1 MKKLNLFKENSTKEL
16 IFKIVFTFIGCI
28 ILGFGIAFNA
38 ANTWGNDP
46 ISVFYDG
53 ISKFFNIEFGLA
65 SNIANYTLFVVVLIF
80 GRKYINIGTFIY
92 TLPLGSFINLGL
104 TLYKF
109 INIPHSFIGCLI
121 SAILGCTML
130 FVGISVFIAA
140 NIGVDPW
147 TGLAMIFRDKTN
159 KEYKVFKV
167 VIDISALIIGWVLGG
182 QVGITTVVA
191 AFLGGPIIQKIVE
204 FLEKKIVSKFK

>member
-1 MKKLNLFKENSTKEL
+1 MEKFKLFEKINTKEL
-16 IFKIVFTFIGCI
+16 LFKIIFTAIGGM

-53 ISKFFNIEFGLA
+53 ISRFFNIEFGLA
-65 SNIANYTLFVVVLIF
+65 SNIANYSLFIIVLIC
-80 GRKYINIGTFIY
+80 GRRYINIGTFIY
-92 TLPLGSFINLGL
+92 TLPLGSFITLGL
-104 TLYKF
+104 SLYK
-109 INIPHSFIGCLI
+109 ILNIPNSFIGHLI

-130 FVGISVFIAA
+130 FVGISFFIAA

-147 TGLAMIFRDKTN
+147 TGLALILKDKAQ

-167 VIDISALIIGWVLGG
+167 LIDVVALIIGWILGG
-182 QVGITTVVA
+182 KVGVTTVVA
-191 AFLGGPIIQKIVE
+191 AFLGGPIIQKVAS
-204 FLEKKIVSKFK
+204 FLEEKVVSKFK